1 MEALKIKVLQ
11 LDKEESKYWEEMNK
25 FEKKLFR
32 LEEKTNTAR
41 WETKV
46 AQEEYQRLAGFSV
59 INEVFKITCEG
70 EVGLINGLA
79 LGKRPRVKDVD
90 WEEANAAL
98 GHLFLLFCFLVLKH
112 QYTCVRMTER

>member
-1 MEALKIKVLQ
+1 M
-11 LDKEESKYWEEMNK
+11 
-25 FEKKLFR
+25 
-32 LEEKTNTAR
+32 
-41 WETKV
+41 
-46 AQEEYQRLAGFSV
+46 